1 MLTLSR
7 IVADLWGLCSVF
19 TLGWSLSAATQV
31 PCPVIVDFHLR
42 VFEKEKMGIEDAA
55 KNLLRSCTGKV
66 EVVSI
71 DYKPNFGFVQSFEGG
86 DIYTEVDSF
95 VLIQCRDGHAMVKT
109 PRKRNLSAIR
119 CSRLA
124 N

>member
-19 TLGWSLSAATQV
+19 TLGWSLSAAKQV

-71 DYKPNFGFVQSFEGG
+71 DYKPNLGFVQSFEGG
-86 DIYTEVDSF
+86 DIDAEVDPF
-95 VLIQCRDGHAMVKT
+95 VLIECRDGRAMVKNAEEEKLICDT
-109 PRKRNLSAIR
+109 N
-119 CSRLA
+119 
-124 N
+124 